1 MFCYNNKKKAAK
13 TDSNGVGAP
22 NRMAA
27 LTSLQEIAV
36 NYNLDILFY
45 IFVSKKSIGFRKMRQ
60 FANIITCKIK
70 TK

>member
-27 LTSLQEIAV
+27 LTSIQEIAV

-45 IFVSKKSIGFRKMRQ
+45 IFVSEKSIGFRK
-60 FANIITCKIK
+60 
-70 TK
+70 